1 MPPAGVTA
9 ETAAQP
15 RPSTLGRPWRSRR
28 LRVIARQVSAG
39 VLTILVISIV
49 TFGLMS
55 VRTPDQIA
63 RARFGNQ
70 ITPAQVQAFSK
81 QYGLEK
87 PVYQRYG
94 TWFWHFLHG
103 DMGTSYVT
111 TTSVSANVIPR
122 FKRTI
127 ILSLVSLLIA
137 LPISVLIG
145 VFQAR
150 RMGSPGDLALLGGS
164 VVVAA
169 LPEFVVGIFLLY
181 IFGIRL
187 GWLPVDSA
195 ESLVFAS
202 GFIAT
207 AKAYVLPAAT
217 LVLAMVPY
225 IARIARG
232 SVREALGM
240 PYTQAAVLRGL
251 RRRTVVWD
259 HAFRNAAVPL
269 VAAVSINVVYLLS
282 SVIAVEW
289 VFGFPGLGQGLV
301 QAVQTSDAF
310 NVQAIA
316 LLSGVVFI
324 AVSILGDIVVAYLNP
339 RLKATSR

>member
-1 MPPAGVTA
+1 
-9 ETAAQP
+9 
-15 RPSTLGRPWRSRR
+15 
-28 LRVIARQVSAG
+28 VIARQVGAAL
-39 VLTILVISIV
+39 LTLFVISIV

-70 ITPAQVQAFSK
+70 VTAAQVQAFAQ

-94 TWFWHFLHG
+94 TWLWHFLHG

-111 TTSVSANVIPR
+111 TTSVASNVIPR

-127 ILSLVSLLIA
+127 ILSLVSLVVA
-137 LPISVLIG
+137 LPLSVLVG

-150 RMGSPGDLALLGGS
+150 RMGSPTDLALLGAS

-169 LPEFVVGIFLLY
+169 LPEFVVGIALLY
-181 IFGIRL
+181 VFGIRL
-187 GWLPVDSA
+187 GWLPVDSSSA
-195 ESLVFAS
+195 LVFAS
-202 GFIAT
+202 SFTAT

-251 RRRTVVWD
+251 RRSTVIWD

-269 VAAVSINVVYLLS
+269 VNAVSINIVYLLS

-301 QAVQTSDAF
+301 QATQTSDAF
-310 NVQAIA
+310 NVEAIA
-316 LLSGVVFI
+316 LLSGAVFI
-324 AVSILGDIVVAYLNP
+324 AVSILADIAVAYLNP
-339 RLKATSR
+339 RLKAASLE

>member
-1 MPPAGVTA
+1 VPPVGVTV
-9 ETAAQP
+9 ETAAPP

-28 LRVIARQVSAG
+28 LRVIARQVGAG
-39 VLTILVISIV
+39 VLTLLVISVV

-70 ITPAQVQAFSK
+70 ITPAQVQAFAK

-111 TTSVSANVIPR
+111 TTSVSSNVIPR

-150 RMGSPGDLALLGGS
+150 RMGSPADLALLGGS

-169 LPEFVVGIFLLY
+169 LPEFVVGIALLY

-187 GWLPVDSA
+187 GWLPVDSS
-195 ESLVFAS
+195 EELVFAS
-202 GFIAT
+202 GFVAT

-289 VFGFPGLGQGLV
+289 VFGFPGLGAGLV

-324 AVSILGDIVVAYLNP
+324 AVSILGDIVVVYLNP
-339 RLKATSR
+339 RLKAASR